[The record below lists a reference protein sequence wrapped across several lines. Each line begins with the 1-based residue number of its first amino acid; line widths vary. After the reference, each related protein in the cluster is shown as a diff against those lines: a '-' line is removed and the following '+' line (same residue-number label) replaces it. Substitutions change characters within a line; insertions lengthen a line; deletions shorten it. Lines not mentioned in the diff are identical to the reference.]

1 MDSPLFKPAIVI
13 YYREF
18 LYKLWRSKMK
28 KLMSLLLVL
37 LLVLALAACGGSG
50 ANQATD
56 TPQTEANKTTEAP
69 QNDSDLAYV
78 QSNKKMII
86 GYTDYAPMNY
96 FDESGTFTGFDTE
109 LALAVCEK
117 LGVEADFVE
126 INWDTKQV
134 ELEAK
139 SIDCIWNGMTIL
151 PELSEALEITR
162 PYVKNAQVVIVK
174 EGTAYDGTA
183 SLIGMEVA
191 AEQGSAGEKA
201 ILADD
206 DLKQANLVP
215 KTLQTEALMEVKA
228 GTVDAAVLD
237 LTLAKTMTGA
247 GTNYE
252 DIVIVDHL
260 AEENYGVAF
269 RKGSD
274 LCTEVNR
281 IFEELIADGTMK
293 ALADKYGLELAD

>member
-1 MDSPLFKPAIVI
+1 
-13 YYREF
+13 
-18 LYKLWRSKMK
+18 MK
-28 KLMSLLLVL
+28 KLLSLLLL
-37 LLVLALAACGGSG
+37 LLLIPALAACSG
-50 ANQATD
+50 PET
-56 TPQTEANKTTEAP
+56 NKVPETSPAETQPTTEAP
-69 QNDSDLAYV
+69 QADSDLAYV
-78 QSNKKMII
+78 QSHKKMII

-117 LGVEADFVE
+117 LGVAADFVE

-151 PELSEALEITR
+151 PELSEALEITS
-162 PYVKNAQVVIVK
+162 PYVKNAQVVIVR
-174 EGTAYDGTA
+174 EGTVYDGPA
-183 SLIGMEVA
+183 SLIGKEVA

-201 ILADD
+201 IAADD
-206 DLKQANLVP
+206 ALKQANLVP

-281 IFEELIADGTMK
+281 IFAELIADGTMK
-293 ALADKYGLELAD
+293 SLADKYGLELAD